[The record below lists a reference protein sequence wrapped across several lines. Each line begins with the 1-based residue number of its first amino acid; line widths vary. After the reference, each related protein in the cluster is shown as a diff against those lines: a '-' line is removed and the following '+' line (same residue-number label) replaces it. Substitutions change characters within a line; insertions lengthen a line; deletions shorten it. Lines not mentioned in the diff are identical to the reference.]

1 MNFIAV
7 LLSLVVGLFI
17 LLGSIL
23 SIFYKDNKKFTD
35 FSISI
40 AFGVIIGLI
49 ILELLPETFEVLN
62 EEIDIIRSIFVIII
76 LILIGIIILKILD
89 LFIPH
94 HEHEAHIHNKNS
106 VNKNRNEHL
115 HHIGLISSIA
125 VIVHNIIEGMSLYLV
140 ASSSLSSGLFLFI
153 GIGLHNIP
161 MGLVIASTLIASNY
175 SKSKTIKL
183 SLIVSLSTF
192 LGGITM
198 FILGG
203 VSNLVQ
209 GILLGLT
216 LGMLIYILI
225 FELMHQIYH
234 MKDKKIPIIGIT
246 FGILL
251 LVISIVIEYIMK

>member
-1 MNFIAV
+1 MNFVAV
-7 LLSLVVGLFI
+7 LLSLLVGLFI
-17 LLGSIL
+17 LLGSLI
-23 SIFYKDNKKFTD
+23 SIFYKNNKKFTD

-49 ILELLPETFEVLN
+49 ILEILPETFEVLN
-62 EEIDIIRSIFVIII
+62 EEIGVIRSIASIII
-76 LILIGIIILKILD
+76 LILIGITMLKILD

-94 HEHEAHIHNKNS
+94 HEHELHVHNKNS
-106 VNKNRNEHL
+106 LNKNHNQHL
-115 HHIGLISSIA
+115 HHIGLISSFA

-140 ASSSLSSGLFLFI
+140 TNSSISSGLFLFI

-161 MGLVIASTLIASNY
+161 MGLVIASTLISSNY
-175 SKSKTIKL
+175 TKSKTLKL

-192 LGGITM
+192 LGGLVM
-198 FILGG
+198 LLLGG

-216 LGMLIYILI
+216 LGMLIYISI

-234 MKDKKIPIIGIT
+234 MKDKKIPIIGIIL
-246 FGILL
+246 GLL
-251 LVISIVIEYIMK
+251 LLGISFVIELVM